1 MNTWWSN
8 NVRNSA
14 VDTFWWFVRNSF
26 YLACLSWVFAYLLTH
41 YQLDFSSMIDKWLNA
56 IFPGL
61 NAMSLNATDPQL
73 WRIYF
78 FSYMVIVFCL
88 EFIFLFELI
97 GYMKKNRNKSNTSQ
111 LKNQIKSIIYGAMT
125 FSILTWFLLLNTKPW
140 VASHISRGYLFLM
153 LFHSNAIG
161 LIIVSW
167 VLVFCMCIGFSAFFV
182 GVFSLFLD
190 RLKSD

>member
-1 MNTWWSN
+1 M
-8 NVRNSA
+8 RNSA

-41 YQLDFSSMIDKWLNA
+41 YQLNFSSMLDKWLNA
-56 IFPGL
+56 MFPGL
-61 NAMSLNATDPQL
+61 NAMSRNAIDPQL

-78 FSYMVIVFCL
+78 FSYIVIVFGL
-88 EFIFLFELI
+88 EFIFLFKLI
-97 GYMKKNRNKSNTSQ
+97 GHMKKNRNTSNASQ
-111 LKNQIKSIIYGAMT
+111 LKNQIKSIIFGT
-125 FSILTWFLLLNTKPW
+125 LIFSILTWFLLLNTKPW
-140 VASHISRGYLFLM
+140 EASHISRGSLVLM

-167 VLVFCMCIGFSAFFV
+167 MLVFCMCIGCSAFFV